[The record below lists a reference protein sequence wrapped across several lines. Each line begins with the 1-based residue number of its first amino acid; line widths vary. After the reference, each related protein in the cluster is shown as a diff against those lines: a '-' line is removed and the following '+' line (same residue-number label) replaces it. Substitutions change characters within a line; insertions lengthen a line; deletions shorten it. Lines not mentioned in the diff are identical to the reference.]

1 MVTDVK
7 SLTKWY
13 GGHKLFSD
21 FNFTIQ
27 PDNKIGL
34 IGNNGVGK
42 TSLLNILC
50 NIDSDYDGTMTKSS
64 KCRIGYLTQGV
75 SLPPDHTLYD
85 ECLSHFSELLKVKDQ
100 LKHLEH
106 EISNDPENVTV
117 QDKYGQLLH
126 DFEDQGGYDI
136 ENKVEQVLTG
146 LGFAKDQWQRTVS
159 TLSGGEQRRGLLAKL
174 LLSQANLL
182 ILDEPTNHLDIFS
195 IKWLETF
202 LRDFKGALLMVS
214 HDRHFI
220 NQIVGKIYEMERGK
234 LHEYAGHYDYYI
246 EEKER
251 RYEAQLKAYNLQ
263 KQTIEKEE
271 EFIARNIAGQKTK
284 QAQGRRKALN
294 KIERV
299 ERPRKAT
306 NIRIR
311 FAQSHSHHHHI
322 MELKNF
328 SMAYDETSLIDSL
341 SIKIER
347 GQKIG
352 LIGRNGCGKST
363 LIKSMLNPNGHKG
376 VHGNDQIK
384 TTYFSQGSQDL
395 NGSLTLFDTISEKDP
410 KLTNQEIRDYL
421 AWFQFRGDD
430 IEKRVDQVSGGERTR
445 IALLTKVLDSSDFLI
460 LDEPTNHLDIQ
471 TRNALAQSLKEYSG
485 TILVVS
491 HDRSFL
497 DHFVDH
503 VYLMAHGKGYLFEG
517 NYTDNEMKLA
527 QTLKD
532 PVTSSKPSMV
542 ESSPPAK
549 KKNVNTYKIQQLEK
563 EITQLE
569 DKQRKLNEKILKE
582 GTYTDYKEHQK
593 IESDLKELE
602 THLEKRY
609 KEWEALH

>member
-1 MVTDVK
+1 MVTEVK

-13 GGHKLFSD
+13 GGHQLFSD
-21 FNFTIQ
+21 FNFVIQ
-27 PDNKIGL
+27 PDYKIGL

-50 NIDSDYDGTMTKSS
+50 DIDSDYDGTITKSS

-106 EISNDPENVTV
+106 EISNDPENGAL

-146 LGFAKDQWQRTVS
+146 LGFTKDQWSQVIS

-182 ILDEPTNHLDIFS
+182 ILDEPTNHLDVFS
-195 IKWLETF
+195 IKWLEGF
-202 LRDFKGALLMVS
+202 LKDYEGALLMVS

-220 NQIVGKIYEMERGK
+220 NQIVKKIYEMEGGK
-234 LHEYAGHYDYYI
+234 LHEYAGHYDYYLK
-246 EEKER
+246 EKER
-251 RYEAQLKAYNLQ
+251 RYEAQLKAFNLQ
-263 KQTIEKEE
+263 KQTIQKEE
-271 EFIARNIAGQKTK
+271 DFIAKNIAGQKTK
-284 QAQGRRKALN
+284 QAQGRRTALG
-294 KIERV
+294 KLDRV
-299 ERPRKAT
+299 ERPRKAS
-306 NIRIR
+306 NIRMH
-311 FAQSHSHHHHI
+311 FSQSHSHHHHI
-322 MELKNF
+322 VELKNYSKAF
-328 SMAYDETSLIDSL
+328 GDKILLESL

-363 LIKSMLNPNGHKG
+363 IIKSMVNPNGHKE

-395 NGSLTLFDTISEKDP
+395 NGSLTLFDTISEQDP
-410 KLTNQEIRDYL
+410 KLSNQEIRDYL
-421 AWFQFRGDD
+421 AWFQFRGEA
-430 IEKRVDQVSGGERTR
+430 IEKRIDQISGGERTR
-445 IALLTKVLDSSDFLI
+445 IALLTAVLTDSDFLI

-471 TRNALAQSLKEYSG
+471 TRNALADSLKEYSG

-503 VYLMAHGKGYLFEG
+503 VFLIAHGKGYLFEG
-517 NYTDNEMKLA
+517 NYSDNEVKLV
-527 QTLKD
+527 QTLKESD
-532 PVTSSKPSMV
+532 TSPKSPMKA
-542 ESSPPAK
+542 SPPQDK
-549 KKNVNTYKIQQLEK
+549 KKNINTYKIQKLEK
-563 EITQLE
+563 GIAELE
-569 DKQRKLNEKILKE
+569 DQQTKLNQRILE
-582 GTYTDYKEHQK
+582 EATYTDYKEHQK
-593 IESDLKELE
+593 IESHLKELE
-602 THLEKRY
+602 TLLEKRY
-609 KEWEALH
+609 EEWEALH